1 MSGPVSDDDLKA
13 AVALRAEHASE
24 LAAARASGLSAN
36 AFRNRLK
43 RAAEKGFAGFDP
55 VMPGFRVSK
64 VGTEQDA
71 DGATTRRWIEQ
82 KREHGE
88 VFEVPAGH
96 EIRGVSALVNEAG
109 REVVKWIKTGK
120 AGPGDSL
127 VEAVRGLL
135 AEYDGP
141 APLIPAPVA
150 TVDDL
155 LTVYPLA
162 DLHLGM
168 HAWGRE
174 TGEAYDL
181 KIAAVR
187 ARAMMSDL
195 VDQSRPSTEALILGL
210 GDFFHMN
217 DQKNATPASGHLL
230 DVDGRWPKVLKTGV
244 RLAMDMIEL
253 AAQKHAR
260 VRVRFLPGNHDPDAT
275 VALTAALALF
285 YEADE
290 RITIDEDPSLV
301 FYHRFGRVL
310 LGATH
315 GHTMK
320 PERMAMMLAEDCPVD
335 WGQTDFKHMFFGH
348 IHHETAREIGRVRVE
363 SFNTIA
369 AKDAYAHGHGY
380 RSGQALNALTF
391 HRGRG
396 EVGRHRVNFVHQDSR
411 RPLAA

>member
-1 MSGPVSDDDLKA
+1 MTAVSDEDLKA

-24 LAAARASGLSAN
+24 LAAARASGLSPN

-43 RAAEKGFAGFDP
+43 RAALRGFAGFDP
-55 VMPGFRVSK
+55 VMPGFEVKTVASK
-64 VGTEQDA
+64 GP
-71 DGATTRRWIEQ
+71 DGAWIKQ
-82 KREHGE
+82 GREPGE

-96 EIRGVSALVNEAG
+96 EVGGVSAFVDGDG
-109 REVVKWIKTGK
+109 RTIGQWIKTRK

-135 AEYDGP
+135 ADYDGP
-141 APLIPAPVA
+141 APLIPAPLA
-150 TVDDL
+150 TVDEL

-181 KIAAVR
+181 KIGAAR
-187 ARAMMSDL
+187 ARSMMAEL
-195 VDQSRPSTEALILGL
+195 VEQSRPSTEALLLGL
-210 GDFFHMN
+210 GDFFHCN
-217 DQKNATPASGHLL
+217 DEKRVTPASGHLL
-230 DVDGRWPKVLKTGV
+230 DVDGRWPKVLKAGV

-275 VALTAALALF
+275 AALTAALALF
-285 YEADE
+285 YEHDE
-290 RITIDEDPSLV
+290 RIVIDEDPSLV

-320 PERMAMMLAEDCPVD
+320 AERMAMLLAEDCPVD
-335 WGQTDFKHMFFGH
+335 WGLTDFKHMFFGH
-348 IHHETAREIGRVRVE
+348 IHHETAREIGSVRVE

-391 HRGRG
+391 HRERG
-396 EVGRHRVNFVHQDSR
+396 EVGRHRVNFVHEQR
-411 RPLAA
+411 RALAA